1 MPLLSARLLPAGL
14 AAAALAPGCGPG
26 LTPAD
31 LVLRGGRVVTLDEAN
46 PEGQALAITG
56 YRVTAVGS
64 DADIQRYVGPDTEVI
79 ELAGRLA
86 IPGFIEGHGH
96 FMGLGEA
103 KLTVD
108 LTAAGSWDDVLQQ
121 VEQAVRRA
129 EPGAWVTGRGWHQE
143 KWSQVPEPAV
153 EGVPVNDSLDAV
165 SPGNPVL
172 LTHASG
178 HAAFANDRA
187 LAAAGIGRDT
197 PDPAGGT
204 IVRDSRGDATG
215 LLRET
220 AQRLVGEALERARAA
235 RPPELIEMERR
246 RMVEEAGLEALSKG
260 ITSFQDAGSSFA
272 TIDFLKGLADSGE
285 LPVRLY
291 VMVRGESNPRL
302 AERLPGYRI
311 LPEGNAF
318 LSVRSIKRQI
328 DGALGAH
335 GAWLLEPY
343 ADHETTG
350 LVLEPVEDIEE
361 TARIAIEHGF
371 QVNTHA
377 IGDRANREV
386 LDLYQRVFE
395 AHPDRTGLR
404 WRIEH
409 AQHLHP
415 DDVPRFA
422 ALGVIA
428 SMQGIHCTSDA
439 PWVPRRLGEERAA
452 AESYLW
458 RSLLDSGAVVTNGT
472 DAPVEDVDPIASF
485 YATVTRRL
493 ADGSVFLPEQ
503 RLSRLEAL
511 RSYTLA
517 NAYAAFEEGI
527 KGSLAPGKLADVAVL
542 SLDVLE
548 VPEHRIPEARVD
560 LTIVGG
566 DVRFRR

>member
-1 MPLLSARLLPAGL
+1 MRRRPGRLLALGPAALVL
-14 AAAALAPGCGPG
+14 AAACGPG
-26 LTPAD
+26 VAPAD

-56 YRVTAVGS
+56 YQITAVGS
-64 DADIQRYVGPDTEVI
+64 DASIGRYIGPDTEVV

-103 KLTVD
+103 KLIVD
-108 LTAAGSWDDVLQQ
+108 LTTASSWEGVVQQ
-121 VEQAVRRA
+121 VAAAARRA
-129 EPGAWVTGRGWHQE
+129 KPGDWVTGRGWHQE
-143 KWSQVPEPAV
+143 KWSHVPEPAV
-153 EGVPVNDSLDAV
+153 EGVPLNDSLDAV
-165 SPGNPVL
+165 SPDNPVL
-172 LTHASG
+172 LEHASG

-187 LAAAGIGRDT
+187 LAAAGIDRDT
-197 PDPAGGT
+197 ADPPGGT
-204 IVRDSRGDATG
+204 IVRDRRGVATG

-220 AQRLVGEALERARAA
+220 AQGLAYEALTRASAA
-235 RPPELIEMERR
+235 RPPEVIEMEQR

-260 ITSFQDAGSSFA
+260 VTTFHDAGSSFE
-272 TIDFLKGLADSGE
+272 TIAFLKRLADSGE

-291 VMVRGESNPRL
+291 VMVRGESNAEL
-302 AERLPGYRI
+302 AERLPGSRI
-311 LPEGNAF
+311 LPEGDAF
-318 LSVRSIKRQI
+318 LAVRSIKRQL

-343 ADHETTG
+343 ADLETTG

-361 TARIAIEHGF
+361 TARIAIRHGF
-371 QVNTHA
+371 QLNTHA

-386 LDLYQRVFE
+386 LDLYERVFAANPE
-395 AHPDRTGLR
+395 MSDLR

-422 ALGVIA
+422 ELGVVA
-428 SMQGIHCTSDA
+428 SMQGVHCTSDA
-439 PWVPRRLGEERAA
+439 PWVPKRLGEQRAT

-472 DAPVEDVDPIASF
+472 DTPVEDVDPIASF
-485 YATVTRRL
+485 YATVSRRL
-493 ADGSVFLPEQ
+493 ADGSVFTAGQ
-503 RLSRLEAL
+503 RLTRLEAL
-511 RSYTLA
+511 RSYTSA
-517 NAYAAFEEGI
+517 NAWAAFEDHL
-527 KGSLAPGKLADVAVL
+527 KGSLAPGELADVAVL
-542 SLDVLE
+542 SLDILE
-548 VPEHRIPEARVD
+548 VPEERIPEAKVD

-566 DVRFRR
+566 DVRYRR